1 MASEPKKRA
10 WGGVL
15 VEAAKQLNKRERGSK
30 QCSQQERERERG
42 RTNKKNDGNCCD
54 GVLVKQKKEDGWKE
68 CESHTKLHAI
78 RFHGV
83 LMLLAVSDL

>member
-1 MASEPKKRA
+1 MG
-10 WGGVL
+10 GGVGGGSKAT
-15 VEAAKQLNKRERGSK
+15 EQKRER
-30 QCSQQERERERG
+30 ELTMFPTRERERG

-54 GVLVKQKKEDGWKE
+54 GLLVKQKKEDGWKE

-83 LMLLAVSDL
+83 LMLLVVSDL